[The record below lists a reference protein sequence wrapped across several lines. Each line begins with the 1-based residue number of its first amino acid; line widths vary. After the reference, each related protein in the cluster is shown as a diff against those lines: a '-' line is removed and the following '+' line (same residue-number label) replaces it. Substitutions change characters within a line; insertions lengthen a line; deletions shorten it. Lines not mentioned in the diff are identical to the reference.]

1 MKLITVT
8 DIEIKHEI
16 QGKNMFSGLRAKSRQ
31 QCVPWLSSPLLY
43 LLRLPWR
50 PGTLTPSWTSAL
62 LVKANSGPVTLTP
75 SGIGNHHCQ
84 LRANSMRTLFHKPL
98 PKNYWTQASA
108 VSIFRLWA
116 IVSMVSMV
124 SAPLP
129 GLVKEANGIWGV
141 SLEQG
146 GDSLQLRGDG
156 TQPS

>member
-62 LVKANSGPVTLTP
+62 SVRVNSGPVTLTT
-75 SGIGNHHCQ
+75 SGIGNHQ
-84 LRANSMRTLFHKPL
+84 LRAHLMRTLFHKPL

-116 IVSMVSMV
+116 IVSMVS
-124 SAPLP
+124 APLP

-141 SLEQG
+141 TLEQG
-146 GDSLQLRGDG
+146 GDSLQLRDDG